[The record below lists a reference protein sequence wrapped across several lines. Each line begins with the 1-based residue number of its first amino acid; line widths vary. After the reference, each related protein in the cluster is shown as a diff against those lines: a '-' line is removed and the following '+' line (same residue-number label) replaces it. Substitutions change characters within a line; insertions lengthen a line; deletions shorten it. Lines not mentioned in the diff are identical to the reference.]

1 MTTVSSTISRR
12 DFLKISGTTAVGA
25 TAAGL
30 VAFGAAPKAYAA
42 SVPQK
47 EPKRGQEFPSVC
59 PYCAVGCGQLAM
71 VSEGQIINIEGNPD
85 SPINQ
90 GTLCSKGSASFQ
102 LVHNERRMTKGMYRA
117 PGSAEWQEMSVEEIL
132 DRVAQR
138 MIESRE
144 KNFVETDNGVTVN
157 RTESLAWLGSA
168 CVDNE
173 ECYLIAKLART
184 LGIVYLD
191 HQARI

>member
-1 MTTVSSTISRR
+1 MVMETKMSRR
-12 DFLKISGTTAVGA
+12 GFLKFSGAATAGA

-30 VAFGAAPKAYAA
+30 AAFGVSTAYAA
-42 SVPQK
+42 PQK
-47 EPKRGQEFPSVC
+47 IPKRGQEFPSVC

-71 VSEGQIINIEGNPD
+71 VSDGQIINIEGNPD

-117 PGSAEWQEMSVEEIL
+117 AGSDQWQDMSVEEIL
-132 DRVAQR
+132 DKVAER
-138 MIESRE
+138 MVASRE

-184 LGIVYLD
+184 LGMVYVE

>member
-1 MTTVSSTISRR
+1 
-12 DFLKISGTTAVGA
+12 
-25 TAAGL
+25 
-30 VAFGAAPKAYAA
+30 
-42 SVPQK
+42 
-47 EPKRGQEFPSVC
+47 
-59 PYCAVGCGQLAM
+59 M
-71 VSEGQIINIEGNPD
+71 VSDGQIINIEGNPD

-132 DRVAQR
+132 DKVAER

-144 KNFVETDNGVTVN
+144 KNFVETNSDGVTVN

-184 LGIVYLD
+184 LGIVYLE